1 MYPSINVLYL
11 IIIIV
16 CWTISP
22 FFKKIVTKKIKGIE
36 YNFAQTLIISIFI
49 LFIILYFN
57 YIKNNSDKIDPY
69 FVDKLNTK
77 EMIFLVAVS
86 AMSLLPAYL
95 FIKVIH
101 EYEISFLEPVLHSS
115 SIVLTAIIGSIFY
128 NESFGLQK
136 GIGIMLVIGGIVLLN
151 YSK

>member
-22 FFKKIVTKKIKGIE
+22 FLKKIVTKKIKGIE
-36 YNFAQTLIISIFI
+36 YNFAQTLIILTF
-49 LFIILYFN
+49 LFFIILYGN
-57 YIKNNSDKIDPY
+57 YIKNTSDKIDPY
-69 FVDKLNTK
+69 FIDKLNTK
-77 EMIFLVAVS
+77 EMLYLLAIS

-115 SIVLTAIIGSIFY
+115 SIVLTAIIGSMFF

-136 GIGIMLVIGGIVLLN
+136 SIGILLVIGGIVLLN